1 MLNNT
6 RLEKNE
12 HEVLSSD
19 EINFGV
25 DYTSFPNAMRIM
37 AEKKLSFLTSTETVR
52 LWELFI
58 RTVNVVFKHRYPH

>member
-1 MLNNT
+1 MKFFQATKLT
-6 RLEKNE
+6 FE
-12 HEVLSSD
+12 
-19 EINFGV
+19 V

-58 RTVNVVFKHRYPH
+58 RTVNVVFKRRYPH